1 MTYKRMQKSN
11 TKKLEKQLEM
21 LMTNLLKRNITKK
34 NQTKIL
40 ELKNLLN
47 EIQNVLKSFNNIIDE
62 AEERILD
69 KDFSK

>member
-1 MTYKRMQKSN
+1 MQKSN